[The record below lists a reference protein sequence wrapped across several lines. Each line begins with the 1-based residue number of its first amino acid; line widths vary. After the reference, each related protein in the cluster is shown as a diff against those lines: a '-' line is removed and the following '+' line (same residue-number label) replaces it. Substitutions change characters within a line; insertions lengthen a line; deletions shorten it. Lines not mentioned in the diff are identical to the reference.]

1 MGILTILMI
10 AVGLAMDSLAVSV
23 SGGIVMR
30 PFCLRQSL
38 RLAFT
43 MGAFQG
49 GMTLLGWALG
59 VGFSSYIT
67 AYDHWIAF
75 VLLAFLGGKM
85 IYESL
90 GGEEEA
96 ISSFSLKTLLTLGV
110 ATSIDALAVG
120 VSMAFLQT
128 GIGLPAL
135 IIGVVTFL
143 LSLAGVYG
151 GYHFGRI
158 RGVNVELVG
167 GVILIA
173 IGVKILVEHLSA

>member
-1 MGILTILMI
+1 MGTGTILLI

-30 PFCLRQSL
+30 PFRWGQSL
-38 RLAFT
+38 RLAVT
-43 MGAFQG
+43 MGLFQG

-75 VLLAFLGGKM
+75 LLLTFLGGKM
-85 IYESL
+85 IYESF
-90 GGEEEA
+90 GGDEEA
-96 ISSFSLKTLLTLGV
+96 VSSFSLKTLVTLGV

-120 VSMAFLQT
+120 VSMAFLKT

-135 IIGVVTFL
+135 LIGLVTFV
-143 LSLAGVYG
+143 LSLAGVCV

-158 RGVNVELVG
+158 KGVNVELVG
-167 GVILIA
+167 GIILIA